1 MTSAFGSG
9 FLERPPAAP
18 SVSERGQ
25 AMVEFALVLPF
36 ILVLALAIVELADAG
51 VARLALA
58 HAAAE
63 GARIGALTNDDALVR
78 SAIDAAVAPLDP
90 ASLEVRIAPAAGE
103 VPRTADPRGSL
114 LRVELAYPLPA
125 PLAFAGLPRLVLRGS
140 AARLVEWT
148 P

>member
-1 MTSAFGSG
+1 LSA
-9 FLERPPAAP
+9 
-18 SVSERGQ
+18 RGQ
-25 AMVEFALVLPF
+25 AIVEFALVLPF
-36 ILVLALAIVELADAG
+36 VLVVALAIVELADAG

-63 GARIGALTNDDALVR
+63 GARIGALTNDDVLVR

-90 ASLEVRIAPAAGE
+90 AALEVLIAPTASEA
-103 VPRTADPRGSL
+103 PRTADPRGSL

-125 PLAFAGLPRLVLRGS
+125 PLAFTGLPRLVVHGA

>member
-1 MTSAFGSG
+1 VTSAFGSG

-103 VPRTADPRGSL
+103 APRTADPRGSL

>member
-1 MTSAFGSG
+1 M
-9 FLERPPAAP
+9 
-18 SVSERGQ
+18 SERGQ
-25 AMVEFALVLPF
+25 AIVEFALVLPF
-36 ILVLALAIVELADAG
+36 LLVVALAIAELADAG

-78 SAIDAAVAPLDP
+78 GAIAAAVAPLDP
-90 ASLEVRIAPAAGE
+90 VSVEVTIAPTAGE
-103 VPRTADPRGSL
+103 APRNADPRGSL

-125 PLAFAGLPRLVLRGS
+125 PLAFTGLPRLLVRGS
-140 AARLVEWT
+140 ATRLVEWT